1 MAISASDELSS
12 PPHFD
17 LAKATINDFGPLVG
31 QRFELAFE
39 EGGQPVADLI
49 LAQATALR
57 HGMPGG
63 RAPFCLVFDG
73 PPDKIIGQGLVWL
86 KNMNTGEAPI
96 FVVPISG
103 NAEKRCYE
111 AVFN

>member
-1 MAISASDELSS
+1 
-12 PPHFD
+12 
-17 LAKATINDFGPLVG
+17 
-31 QRFELAFE
+31 
-39 EGGQPVADLI
+39 
-49 LAQATALR
+49 
-57 HGMPGG
+57 MPGG